1 MATNS
6 ARGIPI
12 PGTEGIQESTTV
24 PPNVSSEV
32 KQEIAGSTQAAAP
45 GEHASGQDA
54 GVVPAPEGPQKVK
67 SEKELEK
74 ERKKAEKAAKLE
86 AKKAKAA
93 AAAAAPAK
101 EKKAK
106 KEKVE
111 EEPLPAYVEDTPAGE
126 KKRIRSF
133 DDPHFKAYN
142 PVAVESAWYSWWEK
156 EGFFKPEF
164 TPDGNVKEEGSFV
177 IVHPPPN
184 VTGSLHMGH
193 ALGDSLQDL
202 MIRWNRMQGKTTL
215 WVPGCDHA
223 GISTQSVVENMLWRR
238 KQQTRHDLGREK
250 FVETVWEWKEDYH
263 KRINKALTSL
273 GSSFDWSRE
282 AFTMDP
288 NLTKAVNET
297 FVQLHEEGIIYRANR
312 LVNWCTQLNTALSNL
327 EVKNKELTGRTLLD
341 VPGYDKKV
349 EFGVI
354 VHFKYPIE
362 GSDETV
368 EVATT
373 RIETMLGDTGIAVH
387 PKDARYTHLV
397 GKYAVHP
404 FIEGRKLPII
414 ADEYV
419 DMEFGTGAVKL
430 TPAHD
435 PNDFNLGQKHNLE
448 FINILTDNGLMNE
461 NAGPYQGQKRFDVR
475 YAIQDALKEKGLYVD
490 KKDNPM
496 TVPLCERSKDII
508 EPIIKPQWW
517 VRTKE
522 LAQEALR
529 AVKEGEIKIRPESAE
544 KSYYR
549 WLEDINDWCIS
560 RQLWWG
566 HRCPAYIARIE
577 GGSDGIPEEKLWF
590 SGRNKEEAEKKAQA
604 ALPGKTFTLEQDEDV
619 LDTWFSSG
627 LWPFST
633 LGWPEKTL
641 DFEKLFP
648 TSILETGWDILFFWI
663 ARMIMLSLKLTGQVP
678 FREVYCHSLVRD
690 SEGRKMSKSLGN
702 VIDPL
707 DVIAGIKLE
716 DLHAKLLQGNLHP
729 SEVQKATKYQ
739 KSAFPDGIPECGA
752 DALRFTMIN
761 ATTGGGD
768 INLEIKIIHGYRKF
782 CNKIFQA
789 TKYVLGSLPKD
800 FVPSKTGAVPGKTL
814 AERWILHKMNQA
826 AKEINIALAEREFS
840 KSSIIVYR
848 YWYNELC
855 DVYIE
860 NSKAIIRDG
869 TEEERNSAIQ
879 TLYTALE
886 AALTMI
892 HPFMPFIT
900 EEMWQR
906 MPRRPSDETKSIMV
920 AKYPTYTPA
929 LDDPA
934 SEKAYELV
942 LDCSKAS
949 RSLMAEYAI
958 KEDAELV
965 IQAYNAES
973 FKTCQNELTSIK
985 SLSGKSVKSMEVVG
999 PEASRPLG
1007 SVAYPVST
1015 AASVFL
1021 HVKGRVD
1028 MDAEIAKAQK
1038 KLEKTGANIQKQ
1050 EKLLAD
1056 PGYKE
1061 KVSAAVQEGD
1071 LKRLAD
1077 AKQEKHHLEETIKQF
1092 EQLKLE

>member
-6 ARGIPI
+6 GRGNPI
-12 PGTEGIQESTTV
+12 AATEGIQETSTA
-24 PPNVSSEV
+24 PPKVSGEV
-32 KQEIAGSTQAAAP
+32 KQEIANSTQSAAP
-45 GEHASGQDA
+45 GEHSSGQDA
-54 GVVPAPEGPQKVK
+54 GVVPPAEGPAKVK

-93 AAAAAPAK
+93 AAAAAPVK

-111 EEPLPAYVEDTPAGE
+111 EEPLPVYVEDTPVGE

-142 PVAVESAWYSWWEK
+142 PVAVESAWYTWWEK

-164 TPDGNVKEEGSFV
+164 TADGNVKDEGSFV

-184 VTGSLHMGH
+184 VTGNLHMGH

-215 WVPGCDHA
+215 WLPGCDHA
-223 GISTQSVVENMLWRR
+223 GISTQSVVENMLWR
-238 KQQTRHDLGREK
+238 KNQQTRHDLGREK

-288 NLTKAVNET
+288 NLTKAVVET

-312 LVNWCTQLNTALSNL
+312 LVNWCTKLNTALSNL
-327 EVKNKELTGRTLLD
+327 EVQNKELTGRTLLD

-387 PKDARYTHLV
+387 PKDTRYTHLI
-397 GKYAVHP
+397 GKSAVHP
-404 FIEGRKLPII
+404 FIPGRKLPII

-435 PNDFNLGQKHNLE
+435 PNDFTLGQKHNLE
-448 FINILTDNGLMNE
+448 FINILTDDGLMNE
-461 NAGPYQGQKRFDVR
+461 NAGPYKGQKRFDVR
-475 YAIQDALKEKGLYVD
+475 YSIQDALKEKGLYVD

-496 TVPLCERSKDII
+496 KVPLCEKSKDII
-508 EPIIKPQWW
+508 EPIMKPQWW
-517 VRTKE
+517 VRMKE
-522 LAQEALR
+522 LAEPALQ
-529 AVKEGEIKIRPESAE
+529 AVRDGKIKIRPESAE
-544 KSYYR
+544 KSYFR

-566 HRCPAYIARIE
+566 HRCPAYFAKIE
-577 GGSDGIPEEKLWF
+577 GGSEGIPEDKLWF
-590 SGRNKEEAEKKAQA
+590 TGRTREEAEKKAKA
-604 ALPGKTFTLEQDEDV
+604 AFPDKTFTLEQDEDV

-633 LGWPEKTL
+633 LGWPEKTV

-648 TSILETGWDILFFWI
+648 TSVLETGWDILFFWI
-663 ARMIMLSLKLTGQVP
+663 ARMVMLSLKLTGQVP

-702 VIDPL
+702 VVDPL

-716 DLHAKLLQGNLHP
+716 DLHAKLLLGNLHP

-739 KSAFPDGIPECGA
+739 KTAFPDGIPECGA

-768 INLEIKIIHGYRKF
+768 INLEVKIIHGYRKF

-789 TKYVLGSLPKD
+789 TKYVLGSLPQD

-826 AKEINIALAEREFS
+826 AKEINIALADREFS

-892 HPFMPFIT
+892 HPFMPYIT

-906 MPRRPSDETKSIMV
+906 MPRRPSDETKSIMI
-920 AKYPTYTPA
+920 AKYPTYNA
-929 LDDPA
+929 VLDDPA
-934 SEKAYELV
+934 SEAAYELV
-942 LDCSKAS
+942 LDCTKAS
-949 RSLMAEYAI
+949 RSLMSEYAI
-958 KEDAELV
+958 KEDAEII
-965 IQAYNAES
+965 IQAYNAEALQ
-973 FKTCQNELTSIK
+973 TCKNEVSSIK
-985 SLSGKSVKSMEVVG
+985 SLSGKSVKTMEVVG
-999 PEASRPLG
+999 TDAPRPLG

-1015 AASVFL
+1015 VASVFL

-1028 MDAEIAKAQK
+1028 IDAEIVKAQK
-1038 KLEKTGANIQKQ
+1038 KLEKTNGNIQKQ
-1050 EKLLAD
+1050 EKLIAD

-1071 LKRLAD
+1071 LQRLAD
-1077 AKQEKHHLEETIKQF
+1077 AKHDKHSLEETIKQF

>member
-1 MATNS
+1 MASNIDQ
-6 ARGIPI
+6 AGPVAAN
-12 PGTEGIQESTTV
+12 EGITGPSGV
-24 PPNVSSEV
+24 PPPALADN
-32 KQEIAGSTQAAAP
+32 KDNKAP
-45 GEHASGQDA
+45 
-54 GVVPAPEGPQKVK
+54 K

-93 AAAAAPAK
+93 QVAANPAK

-106 KEKVE
+106 EKKPA
-111 EEPLPAYVEDTPAGE
+111 EEPVPEYVEDTPVGD
-126 KKRIRSF
+126 KKRIRPF
-133 DDPHFKAYN
+133 DDPNFKAYD
-142 PVAVESAWYSWWEK
+142 PIAVESAWYSWWEK

-164 TPDGNVKEEGSFV
+164 TADGNVKDAGSFV

-202 MIRWNRMQGKTTL
+202 MIRWSRMQGKTTL

-273 GSSFDWSRE
+273 GGSFDWSRE
-282 AFTMDP
+282 AFTMDAK
-288 NLTKAVNET
+288 LSSAVMET
-297 FVQLHEEGIIYRANR
+297 FVKLHEEGTIYRANR
-312 LVNWCTQLNTALSNL
+312 LVNWCTKLNTALSNL
-327 EVKNKELTGRTLLD
+327 EVQNKELVGRTLLD
-341 VPGYDKKV
+341 VPGYEKKV

-387 PKDARYTHLV
+387 PKDERYKHLV
-397 GKYAVHP
+397 GKNAVHP
-404 FIEGRKLPII
+404 FIPGRKLPII

-435 PNDFNLGQKHNLE
+435 PNDFNLGQKHGLE
-448 FINILTDNGLMNE
+448 FINILTDNGLMNA
-461 NAGPYQGQKRFDVR
+461 NAGPYEGQKRFDVR
-475 YAIQDALKEKGLYVD
+475 YSVQDALKEKGLYVD

-496 TVPLCERSKDII
+496 KVPMCEKSKDII
-508 EPIIKPQWW
+508 EPLMKPQWW
-517 VRTKE
+517 VRMKE
-522 LAQEALR
+522 LAEPAMQ
-529 AVKEGEIKIRPESAE
+529 AVRDGQIKIKPESAE
-544 KSYYR
+544 KSYFR

-566 HRCPAYIARIE
+566 HRCPVYFARIE
-577 GGSDGIPEEKLWF
+577 GGSDIPEEKLWF
-590 SGRNKEEAEKKAQA
+590 AGRTAEEAEEKAKA

-633 LGWPEKTL
+633 LGWPQKTL
-641 DFEKLFP
+641 DLEKLFP
-648 TSILETGWDILFFWI
+648 TSVLETGWDILFFWI
-663 ARMIMLSLKLTGQVP
+663 ARMIMLSLKLTGQIP
-678 FREVYCHSLVRD
+678 FKEVYCHSLVRD

-702 VIDPL
+702 VVDPL
-707 DVIAGIKLE
+707 DVISGIKLQ
-716 DLHAKLLQGNLHP
+716 DLHDKLHLGNLHP
-729 SEVQKATKYQ
+729 NEIQKATKYQ
-739 KSAFPDGIPECGA
+739 KSAFPDGIPQCGA

-768 INLEIKIIHGYRKF
+768 INLEVKVIHGYRKF

-789 TKYVLGSLPKD
+789 TKYVLGSLPQD
-800 FVPSKTGAVPGKTL
+800 FVPSKSGAVVGKTL

-826 AKEINIALAEREFS
+826 AKEINIALEEREFS
-840 KSSIIVYR
+840 KSTIIVYR

-879 TLYTALE
+879 TLYTTLE
-886 AALTMI
+886 TALTLI

-906 MPRRPSDETKSIMV
+906 MPRRPEDSTKSIMI
-920 AKYPTYTPA
+920 AKYPTYTPV
-929 LDDPA
+929 LDDPE

-942 LDCSKAS
+942 LDCTKAT
-949 RSLMAEYAI
+949 RSLMAEYTV
-958 KEDAELV
+958 KEDAEV
-965 IQAYNAES
+965 IIQAFNEES
-973 FKTCQNELTSIK
+973 LKTCQNEVSSIK
-985 SLSGKSVKSMEVVG
+985 SLSGKGIKTMLVIG
-999 PEASRPLG
+999 ADAPRPLG
-1007 SVAYPVST
+1007 SVAYSVST
-1015 AASVFL
+1015 DASVFL

-1028 MDAEIAKAQK
+1028 IDAEITKAQK
-1038 KLEKTGANIQKQ
+1038 KLEKTNANLQKQ

-1056 PGYKE
+1056 AGYKE
-1061 KVSAAVQEGD
+1061 KVSAAVQEAD
-1071 LKRLAD
+1071 QKRLAD
-1077 AKQEKHHLEETIKQF
+1077 AKQEKSSLEETIKQF
-1092 EQLKLE
+1092 ELLKVE